1 MQRVALAIALALNP
15 EVLLLDGNIIK
26 CLSMLDSSLTN
37 PFIFIEPTS
46 ALDPE
51 STLLVENTLKG
62 RTCIWITHSPQQEE
76 RVATRSLVLPR
87 LAYNTKDEEDELD
100 SSSSATE
107 ISVPF

>member
-1 MQRVALAIALALNP
+1 MVIATGMRWMWPRLICF
-15 EVLLLDGNIIK
+15 VI
-26 CLSMLDSSLTN
+26 
-37 PFIFIEPTS
+37 IEPTS

-87 LAYNTKDEEDELD
+87 LAYNSKDEENELD
-100 SSSSATE
+100 SNSATE
-107 ISVPF
+107 ISINF